1 MLSALPTPKR
11 LPGARR
17 IGTAAL
23 AAALSVSAGAAASAA
38 PAADPDIAGLQRWI
52 EESVSAAWTADR
64 SAGTGT
70 RGAGTQPETAPL
82 RVEVRVGSLGA
93 RPRLPAC
100 SRVEPFL
107 PPNARLWGPSHIG
120 VRCAEGGSWSMMVPV
135 TVSVYGPALVAD
147 RPLAAGAGADP
158 ESFRI
163 DQVDL
168 TRARGAPV
176 ADPALLAGRTL
187 ARSLS
192 AGEVLRTQDLRVPQT
207 VAAGDPVRIRLLGQG
222 FTVSSDGFALAG
234 AGEGQPLRV
243 RTSAGKMLVG
253 TVRARVVEVRL

>member
-1 MLSALPTPKR
+1 MLSDLPNPKR
-11 LPGARR
+11 PPTARR
-17 IGTAAL
+17 IGAAVFG
-23 AAALSVSAGAAASAA
+23 AALSVAAGAAATAA
-38 PAADPDIAGLQRWI
+38 PSADPDTAGLQRWV
-52 EESVSAAWTADR
+52 EESVAAAWAADR
-64 SAGTGT
+64 AA
-70 RGAGTQPETAPL
+70 GAGSRAAGADPEAAAP
-82 RVEVRVGSLGA
+82 RVEVRVGSLGT

-100 SRVEPFL
+100 ARLEPFL

-120 VRCAEGGSWSMMVPV
+120 VRCTQGGSWSMMVPV

-147 RPLAAGAGADP
+147 RPLAAGASADP
-158 ESFRI
+158 GSFRI

-187 ARSLS
+187 ARPLS
-192 AGEVLRTQDLRVPQT
+192 AGEPLRAEDLRVPQT
-207 VAAGDPVRIRLLGQG
+207 VAAGDPVQIRLLGQG

-234 AGEGQPLRV
+234 AGEGQSLRV